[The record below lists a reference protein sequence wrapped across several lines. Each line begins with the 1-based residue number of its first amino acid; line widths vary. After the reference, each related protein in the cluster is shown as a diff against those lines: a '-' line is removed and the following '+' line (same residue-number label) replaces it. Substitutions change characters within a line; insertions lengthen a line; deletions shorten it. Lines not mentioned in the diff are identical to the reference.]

1 MKTRR
6 IASAIA
12 LVTAA
17 VVALVV
23 IGAAMSSS
31 PKLSATPVFKLRL
44 KPSEEVPRI
53 KELRADAVGS
63 LTFDLVRDGS
73 GAITSGEVIFY
84 VNYDF
89 PGSVDITGLH
99 VHQERKGKNGAVVIN
114 SGVTTFSD
122 ADGDGNITTVVA
134 GVAPALLQAILNS
147 PRDYY
152 VNLHTTVYPG
162 GALRDQLRSP
172 QKR

>member
-1 MKTRR
+1 MKTHRL
-6 IASAIA
+6 ASAVALLIA
-12 LVTAA
+12 AA
-17 VVALVV
+17 VALVV
-23 IGAAMSSS
+23 IGAAIGSS

-53 KELRADAVGS
+53 KGLRADAVGS

-73 GAITSGEVIFY
+73 GAITSGEAIFY

-89 PGSVDITGLH
+89 PGSVEITGLH
-99 VHQERKGKNGAVVIN
+99 VHQARKDSNGPVVIN
-114 SGVTTFSD
+114 SGVTTFTDS
-122 ADGDGNITTVVA
+122 DGDGNITTVVA
-134 GVAPALLQAILNS
+134 GVAPSLLQAILSS

-152 VNLHTTVYPG
+152 VNLHTTVHPG
-162 GALRDQLRSP
+162 GAIRDQLRSP